1 VFTLSH
7 GNMFRLYIQPSPG
20 LKEISP
26 GIKSVYCMGSH
37 VVLQD
42 FVKIMC

>member
-7 GNMFRLYIQPSPG
+7 GNMFQLYIQPLSG

-37 VVLQD
+37 IALQGLL
-42 FVKIMC
+42 K

>member
-7 GNMFRLYIQPSPG
+7 GNIFRLYIQQSSG

-26 GIKSVYCMGSH
+26 GIKSVYCTGPLI
-37 VVLQD
+37 VLQD
-42 FVKIMC
+42 LVKVMY